1 MTALICTAQ
10 MTDEQKY
17 ARIKAHMHIVGYG
30 SDEYKQL
37 KKLMDYLYLKINQ

>member
-1 MTALICTAQ
+1 MTTLICDKT

-17 ARIKAHMHIVGYG
+17 ARIKAHMHLVGYG

-37 KKLMDYLYLKINQ
+37 KKLMDYLYLKIRN